1 MYVLLQ
7 KWHHFMTKVL
17 IIKVMV
23 FPVVMYG
30 CETQTIKKSEYW
42 RTDAFKLWC
51 WRKLLKVPWTVRRLN
66 QSILK
71 EINLEYSLETLMLK
85 LSLQYFDHLTRR
97 LEKLL
102 MLGKTEGKRRRGR
115 QKTRWLEN
123 IADSVDM
130 NLSKLQELV
139 KNRIAWSES
148 DMTYWLNN
156 NNNIKMNMSIILVAQ
171 MLKNMPEM
179 QKTQVWSLGLED
191 PLEKGMASVFL
202 PGEFHGQRSLVGY
215 SQGIAKTWIW

>member
-1 MYVLLQ
+1 MNIHW
-7 KWHHFMTKVL
+7 KH
-17 IIKVMV
+17 
-23 FPVVMYG
+23 
-30 CETQTIKKSEYW
+30 
-42 RTDAFKLWC
+42 WC
-51 WRKLLKVPWTVRRLN
+51 W
-66 QSILK
+66 SC
-71 EINLEYSLETLMLK
+71 
-85 LSLQYFDHLTRR
+85 LQYFDHLMRR

-115 QKTRWLEN
+115 HKMRWLEN
-123 IADSVDM
+123 IANSVDM
-130 NLSKLQELV
+130 NLSKLQEIV

-156 NNNIKMNMSIILVAQ
+156 NNNIKVNMNIILVAQ
-171 MLKNMPEM
+171 NVHEM